1 MLGRQVLFGTL
12 ALAIVAVPAEAQR
25 SRWTILNS
33 TSVRLGVSSETIW
46 VRNRD
51 GLREARLCIERRSVR
66 ITSVTIEFD
75 RGRSQQVSVQRTIRP
90 GECSLAVS
98 LRDSGRDRIRS
109 VRLSLVRL
117 TTGAR
122 PLIRLEAR

>member
-1 MLGRQVLFGTL
+1 MLRRQALFATL
-12 ALAIVAVPAEAQR
+12 TLTIVAVPAEAQR
-25 SRWTILNS
+25 TRWTILNE
-33 TSVRLGVSSETIW
+33 TSVRPGVSTETIW

-66 ITSVTIEFD
+66 ITGVWIDFD

-98 LRDSGRDRIRS
+98 LRDGGRDRIRS
-109 VRLSLVRL
+109 VRLNLVRL
-117 TTGAR
+117 TAGTR